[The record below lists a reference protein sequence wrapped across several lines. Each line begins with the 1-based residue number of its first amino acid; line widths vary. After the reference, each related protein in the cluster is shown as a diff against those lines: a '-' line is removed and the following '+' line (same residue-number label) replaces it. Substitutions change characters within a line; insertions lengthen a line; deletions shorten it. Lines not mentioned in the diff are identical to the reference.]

1 MLAVSLSPSL
11 SAAGHYLRYP
21 YWLLHIWSFGL
32 SSQSAVVN
40 LYVSDLS
47 VRKEKLQ
54 LLHINYIWSFMV
66 NLLNHK
72 NMYRVLGLL
81 GVTLQGWRARSSHI
95 KEKDATQ
102 TSSSKND
109 LWQWRSEQVLKNKNK
124 AFQVVFQ
131 VVFPTVI
138 QL

>member
-1 MLAVSLSPSL
+1 
-11 SAAGHYLRYP
+11 
-21 YWLLHIWSFGL
+21 
-32 SSQSAVVN
+32 
-40 LYVSDLS
+40 
-47 VRKEKLQ
+47 
-54 LLHINYIWSFMV
+54 MV

-81 GVTLQGWRARSSHI
+81 RVTLQGWRARSSHI

-138 QL
+138 QFIRLDLNETD